1 MKESDIKYDEQT
13 KMWFIC
19 TPLGVCMY
27 FRRREDA
34 VRTMDEF
41 APPAEHKLFRNK
53 ELVKVC
59 CESHGGPVGLHC
71 NHDHCTG
78 PVLVCPECHLPD
90 PDHKMDCSKNR

>member
-1 MKESDIKYDEQT
+1 MKETDIKYDKE
-13 KMWFIC
+13 KE
-19 TPLGVCMY
+19 LY
-27 FRRREDA
+27 
-34 VRTMDEF
+34 
-41 APPAEHKLFRNK
+41 K